1 MFVCLCCH
9 GGSWQNADWMQ
20 AKVRTG
26 RGKGMDSAWTE
37 RGLDTGRGTDRTWK
51 RSGQWHGQN
60 ADWARAERGW
70 IWAGHRQGI
79 DRTRTECRQRRDWAR
94 KNKNIFVRICMAD
107 SFHCLKNAE
116 KTKNAKRCGMKNA
129 TLGFWRCIFGRNLL

>member
-9 GGSWQNADWMQ
+9 GGSWQNADWIR
-20 AKVRTG
+20 AKVRAG
-26 RGKGMDSAWTE
+26 RGKEVDSSM
-37 RGLDTGRGTDRTWK
+37 DRT
-51 RSGQWHGQN
+51 RTGYGQRYGQDVEKKWTV
-60 ADWARAERGW
+60 AWIERGW

-79 DRTRTECRQRRDWAR
+79 DRTRTECRQRHDWAR
-94 KNKNIFVRICMAD
+94 ENKNIFVRICMAD
-107 SFHCLKNAE
+107 GFHCLKNAE